1 MYELTLLKFLIL
13 SSRAF
18 EASEATRRRGSNDE
32 LSRKFR
38 KAKSKSRLM
47 PLDELKKYEMTLTP
61 VEKALHRNLL
71 HLIESEAEAGAS
83 EGSIKMTEDDVH
95 RRRNELP
102 RMRNDNSRKKD
113 GRGRKKEPD
122 YSKAAVHYFFVVCS
136 HA

>member
-1 MYELTLLKFLIL
+1 MSVLTLLKLLIL
-13 SSRAF
+13 SSMAS
-18 EASEATRRRGSNDE
+18 EASEAARRRGSNDE

-47 PLDELKKYEMTLTP
+47 PLDELKKYEMTLSP

-71 HLIESEAEAGAS
+71 HLIESEAEARTS
-83 EGSIKMTEDDVH
+83 EGNIKMTEDDVH
-95 RRRNELP
+95 RRNELLP

-122 YSKAAVHYFFVVCS
+122 YSKAAQR
-136 HA
+136 